1 MAFLHRRFAGCPA
14 LAQCGVAAH
23 AGCLLLLALAAASAK
38 PSTPEG
44 GTVKA
49 QHGDWQVVCKPP
61 PPGAKNEVCALVQSV
76 TAEDRNNVGLT
87 VYFQKFSDGKRV
99 LRVFAPLGVLL
110 PPGLGLKIDDKDVG
124 HAPFLRCHTFAC
136 YAQVVVEDQLIEQL
150 KNGQDGGLHHLPD
163 RGSRHR
169 HPDLARRL
177 RPGARRAQLIL
188 FRQHPPNASAPE
200 RE

>member
-1 MAFLHRRFAGCPA
+1 LVFIHPRVGGFSATFIGWWLVAFGL
-14 LAQCGVAAH
+14 VAALILP
-23 AGCLLLLALAAASAK
+23 ASQVAAQA
-38 PSTPEG
+38 PEG

-76 TAEDRNNVGLT
+76 TAEDRNNIGLT

-124 HAPFLRCHTFAC
+124 HAPFVRCHNFAC
-136 YAQVVVEDQLIEQL
+136 YAQVVAEPTLIEQL
-150 KNGQDGGLHHLPD
+150 KTGKTAVFIIFQTEEAGIGIPI
-163 RGSRHR
+163 S
-169 HPDLARRL
+169 LAGFSQAL
-177 RPGARRAQLIL
+177 
-188 FRQHPPNASAPE
+188 ASLQ
-200 RE
+200 